1 MNSPASSSA
10 ASTVSSPAAGLT
22 SSRSRLVFWYAAFA
36 AISMIANLG
45 SQKLAYLV
53 YQAAFAVP
61 LSVCIGTGAGLVV
74 KYLLDKAWIFRYEHR
89 SVAHGA
95 RTFAL
100 YVLMGLG
107 TTFVFW
113 FVEFAASALFHT
125 ENARLAGG
133 ALGLVIGYVTKYQLD
148 KRFVFA

>member
-1 MNSPASSSA
+1 VSSPASS
-10 ASTVSSPAAGLT
+10 VPF
-22 SSRSRLVFWYAAFA
+22 SRSRLVFWYAAFA
-36 AISMIANLG
+36 AISIGANLG
-45 SQKLAYLV
+45 SQKLAFHL
-53 YQAAFAVP
+53 YQAAWAVP
-61 LSVCIGTGAGLVV
+61 VSVCVGTAVGLIV

-89 SVAHGA
+89 SVAHGV

-100 YVLMGLG
+100 YVAMGLG

-113 FVEFAASALFHT
+113 IVEFAADAIFHA

-133 ALGLVIGYVTKYQLD
+133 ALGLTIGYVTKYHLD

>member
-1 MNSPASSSA
+1 MNSPATTHAVDLSF
-10 ASTVSSPAAGLT
+10 
-22 SSRSRLVFWYAAFA
+22 SRSRLAFWYVVFA
-36 AISMIANLG
+36 AISMSANLG

-61 LSVCIGTGAGLVV
+61 LSVCVGTGVGLVV
-74 KYLLDKAWIFRYEHR
+74 KYLLDKAWIFHYEHR
-89 SVAHGA
+89 SAAHGA

-107 TTFVFW
+107 TTAVFW
-113 FVEFAASALFHT
+113 GVEFAAGALFHT
-125 ENARLAGG
+125 ENARLVGG
-133 ALGLVIGYVTKYQLD
+133 ALGLTIGYFTKYQLD